1 MLNILIFTLF
11 LLTDSVCAQNLNSL
25 PIQANLNNKK
35 ETPNQKPK
43 KPAQYQNFDDAIA
56 KLTPLQRK
64 KFSEINNKYFQ
75 ELTKNNN
82 EYQKKYKEISK
93 GTVVIMNFYTI
104 FSKQEPKRD
113 RGELPENIKAYN
125 QKVSNEY
132 KKLTTDQRKK
142 IKQEAIIYRKAMNRA
157 QKERRIAL
165 KNLLKEDFEMFKE
178 SEDVSEII
186 NDEKLEDM
194 DLPEVNNPNEI
205 IKKK

>member
-11 LLTDSVCAQNLNSL
+11 LLTDSVCAQNVNSL

-82 EYQKKYKEISK
+82 EYQK
-93 GTVVIMNFYTI
+93 
-104 FSKQEPKRD
+104 
-113 RGELPENIKAYN
+113 NI
-125 QKVSNEY
+125 
-132 KKLTTDQRKK
+132 RKF
-142 IKQEAIIYRKAMNRA
+142 
-157 QKERRIAL
+157 
-165 KNLLKEDFEMFKE
+165 LKEQ
-178 SEDVSEII
+178 SW
-186 NDEKLEDM
+186 L
-194 DLPEVNNPNEI
+194 
-205 IKKK
+205 